1 MELALNLGWLAISLA
16 AFVFS
21 ARHIA
26 AKGDARSIFVAS
38 LALVCLVCLL
48 FPVISMTDD
57 LNSTLALPEATKF
70 KRLLGS
76 GQLAV
81 QLFSLA
87 LIYGPPALTWATLTS
102 AHKQTPLC
110 QAFLSFDLSRR
121 PPPAFQSI

>member
-16 AFVFS
+16 AFVFF

-26 AKGDARSIFVAS
+26 AKGDARSIFVAG
-38 LALVCLVCLL
+38 LALLCMVCLL

-57 LNSTLALPEATKF
+57 LNSTLALPEATKL

-81 QLFSLA
+81 QLFSAA
-87 LIYGPPALTWATLTS
+87 LIYSPPARTWATLVWT
-102 AHKQTPLC
+102 HKQTPLC
-110 QAFLSFDLSRR
+110 QAYLSFDLSRR
-121 PPPAFQSI
+121 PPPAVQSI